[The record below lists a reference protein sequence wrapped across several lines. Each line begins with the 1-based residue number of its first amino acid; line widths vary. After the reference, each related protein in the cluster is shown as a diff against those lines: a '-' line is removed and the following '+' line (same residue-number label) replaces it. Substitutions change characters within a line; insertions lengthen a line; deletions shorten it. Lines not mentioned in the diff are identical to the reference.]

1 MKKLF
6 YKLFSKAE
14 RALMMKDL
22 SALCRRRLILTLLI
36 ALPLVFAVAFPLLF
50 LFVSAMVSP
59 ESSGV
64 EQFKNLLDNIP
75 QGTDERAQMFYI
87 FTAFISPMLFMLI
100 PLLSAI
106 ITASYT
112 FAGERA
118 HGTMETLL
126 FAPFSVLRFLQVKAA
141 SSVLASGL
149 VTAVSFILFFVV
161 TAIGDMVLKAPFFFD
176 LSWFVLVFLLS
187 PAITVL
193 GVTFAAMLTVKARST
208 AESIQISGYI
218 VLPILLIFIGQIMG
232 LYRLN
237 SIALLILTAIIVV
250 IDLCL
255 FNFGFRRFTA
265 EKLLTRPPEKP
276 RKEKTNV
283 Y

>member
-1 MKKLF
+1 
-6 YKLFSKAE
+6 
-14 RALMMKDL
+14 MMKDL

-126 FAPFSVLRFLQVKAA
+126 FAPFSVRRFLQVKAA

-149 VTAVSFILFFVV
+149 VTAVSFVLFFVV

-218 VLPILLIFIGQIMG
+218 LLPILLIFIGQIMG

-237 SIALLILTAIIVV
+237 SIALLILTAIIFV

>member
-1 MKKLF
+1 MPPQ
-6 YKLFSKAE
+6 A
-14 RALMMKDL
+14 DL
-22 SALCRRRLILTLLI
+22 DVAHRTAARF
-36 ALPLVFAVAFPLLF
+36 FAVAFRFCSCSFPLWSHRILRG
-50 LFVSAMVSP
+50 
-59 ESSGV
+59 E
-64 EQFKNLLDNIP
+64 FKNLLDNIP

-126 FAPFSVLRFLQVKAA
+126 FAPFSVRRFLQVKAA

-176 LSWFVLVFLLS
+176 LSWFVLVLLLS

-193 GVTFAAMLTVKARST
+193 GVTFAAMLTAKARST

-237 SIALLILTAIIVV
+237 SIALLILTAIIVG

>member
-14 RALMMKDL
+14 HALMMKDL

-59 ESSGV
+59 KSSGV

-126 FAPFSVLRFLQVKAA
+126 FAPFSVRRFLQVKAA
-141 SSVLASGL
+141 SSILASGL

-161 TAIGDMVLKAPFFFD
+161 TAIGDMVLKSA
-176 LSWFVLVFLLS
+176 VFL
-187 PAITVL
+187 
-193 GVTFAAMLTVKARST
+193 
-208 AESIQISGYI
+208 
-218 VLPILLIFIGQIMG
+218 
-232 LYRLN
+232 
-237 SIALLILTAIIVV
+237 
-250 IDLCL
+250 
-255 FNFGFRRFTA
+255 
-265 EKLLTRPPEKP
+265 
-276 RKEKTNV
+276 
-283 Y
+283 

>member
-1 MKKLF
+1 
-6 YKLFSKAE
+6 
-14 RALMMKDL
+14 
-22 SALCRRRLILTLLI
+22 
-36 ALPLVFAVAFPLLF
+36 
-50 LFVSAMVSP
+50 
-59 ESSGV
+59 
-64 EQFKNLLDNIP
+64 
-75 QGTDERAQMFYI
+75 
-87 FTAFISPMLFMLI
+87 
-100 PLLSAI
+100 
-106 ITASYT
+106 
-112 FAGERA
+112 
-118 HGTMETLL
+118 
-126 FAPFSVLRFLQVKAA
+126 
-141 SSVLASGL
+141 
-149 VTAVSFILFFVV
+149 
-161 TAIGDMVLKAPFFFD
+161 MVLKAPFFFD

-193 GVTFAAMLTVKARST
+193 GVAFAAMLTVKARST

-237 SIALLILTAIIVV
+237 SIALFILTAIIV
-250 IDLCL
+250 DLCL

>member
-1 MKKLF
+1 
-6 YKLFSKAE
+6 
-14 RALMMKDL
+14 
-22 SALCRRRLILTLLI
+22 
-36 ALPLVFAVAFPLLF
+36 
-50 LFVSAMVSP
+50 
-59 ESSGV
+59 
-64 EQFKNLLDNIP
+64 
-75 QGTDERAQMFYI
+75 
-87 FTAFISPMLFMLI
+87 
-100 PLLSAI
+100 
-106 ITASYT
+106 
-112 FAGERA
+112 
-118 HGTMETLL
+118 
-126 FAPFSVLRFLQVKAA
+126 
-141 SSVLASGL
+141 
-149 VTAVSFILFFVV
+149 
-161 TAIGDMVLKAPFFFD
+161 MVLKAPFFFD

-193 GVTFAAMLTVKARST
+193 GVTFAAMLTAKARST

-237 SIALLILTAIIVV
+237 SIALLILTAIIVG

>member
-75 QGTDERAQMFYI
+75 
-87 FTAFISPMLFMLI
+87 
-100 PLLSAI
+100 LLSAI

-126 FAPFSVLRFLQVKAA
+126 FAPFSVRRFLQVKAA

-149 VTAVSFILFFVV
+149 VTAVSFILFFVT

-232 LYRLN
+232 LYRFN

>member
-59 ESSGV
+59 KSSGV

-126 FAPFSVLRFLQVKAA
+126 FAPFSVRRFLQVKAA

-193 GVTFAAMLTVKARST
+193 GVTFADADR
-208 AESIQISGYI
+208 ESALHSGIHSNFRLYRAADFAF
-218 VLPILLIFIGQIMG
+218 FIGQIMG

-237 SIALLILTAIIVV
+237 SIALLILTAIIVG

-276 RKEKTNV
+276 KGETNV

>member
-126 FAPFSVLRFLQVKAA
+126 FAPFSVRRFLQVKAA

-161 TAIGDMVLKAPFFFD
+161 TTIGDMVLKAPFFFD

-218 VLPILLIFIGQIMG
+218 VLPILLK
-232 LYRLN
+232 
-237 SIALLILTAIIVV
+237 A
-250 IDLCL
+250 
-255 FNFGFRRFTA
+255 
-265 EKLLTRPPEKP
+265 
-276 RKEKTNV
+276 
-283 Y
+283 

>member
-1 MKKLF
+1 
-6 YKLFSKAE
+6 
-14 RALMMKDL
+14 
-22 SALCRRRLILTLLI
+22 
-36 ALPLVFAVAFPLLF
+36 
-50 LFVSAMVSP
+50 
-59 ESSGV
+59 
-64 EQFKNLLDNIP
+64 
-75 QGTDERAQMFYI
+75 
-87 FTAFISPMLFMLI
+87 
-100 PLLSAI
+100 
-106 ITASYT
+106 
-112 FAGERA
+112 
-118 HGTMETLL
+118 
-126 FAPFSVLRFLQVKAA
+126 
-141 SSVLASGL
+141 
-149 VTAVSFILFFVV
+149 
-161 TAIGDMVLKAPFFFD
+161 MVLKAPFFFD

-237 SIALLILTAIIVV
+237 GIALLILTAIIVM

>member
-1 MKKLF
+1 MKKPF

-14 RALMMKDL
+14 RALTMKDL
-22 SALCRRRLILTLLI
+22 SALCRRRLILSLLI

-112 FAGERA
+112 FC
-118 HGTMETLL
+118 LL
-126 FAPFSVLRFLQVKAA
+126 YTSDAA
-141 SSVLASGL
+141 
-149 VTAVSFILFFVV
+149 
-161 TAIGDMVLKAPFFFD
+161 D
-176 LSWFVLVFLLS
+176 
-187 PAITVL
+187 
-193 GVTFAAMLTVKARST
+193 
-208 AESIQISGYI
+208 E
-218 VLPILLIFIGQIMG
+218 
-232 LYRLN
+232 
-237 SIALLILTAIIVV
+237 
-250 IDLCL
+250 
-255 FNFGFRRFTA
+255 
-265 EKLLTRPPEKP
+265 
-276 RKEKTNV
+276 
-283 Y
+283 

>member
-126 FAPFSVLRFLQVKAA
+126 FAPFSVRRFLQVKAA

-161 TAIGDMVLKAPFFFD
+161 TTIGDMVLKAPFFFD

-218 VLPILLIFIGQIMG
+218 VLPLIFIGQIMC